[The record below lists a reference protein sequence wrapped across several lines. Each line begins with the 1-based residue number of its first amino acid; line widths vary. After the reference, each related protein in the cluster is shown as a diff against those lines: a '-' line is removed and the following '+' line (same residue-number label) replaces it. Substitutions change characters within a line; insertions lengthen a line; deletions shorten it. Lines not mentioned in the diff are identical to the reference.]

1 MGLPIELIY
10 LSILP
15 MRGGRPTDA
24 VTAGVV
30 GSGTAALLARHSAG
44 ADPAVACAM
53 SVFLGLIAGELGAR
67 THRALLRASQP
78 FSRRSLEFPPDLDRR
93 GLARRLSLV
102 HLGSVA
108 FIFVVEGLTVLILGA
123 AAFYAGMAVTRVAEG
138 ALVRGTAY
146 WSVLVFVIGAASI
159 VHLFWQHR
167 FRHWLAALR
176 GIGGDPPVA
185 RVTRPARVGRWDL
198 VLVFLRL
205 LFLQGVLNRRG
216 MQNLGLAGALGPVSA
231 KARHSGL

>member
-1 MGLPIELIY
+1 MVWFVALALVGGVLAVDHRAGWQGLLAHPVFASLLVGALFGEIDAALVVGLPIELIY

-67 THRALLRASQP
+67 LTAP
-78 FSRRSLEFPPDLDRR
+78 FFAAHNRFLGSLEFPPDLDRR

-102 HLGSVA
+102 HMGSVA

-123 AAFYAGMAVTRVAEG
+123 AAFYAGMAMTRVAEG

-167 FRHWLAALR
+167 FRHWLAALA
-176 GIGGDPPVA
+176 G
-185 RVTRPARVGRWDL
+185 L
-198 VLVFLRL
+198 VVIL
-205 LFLQGVLNRRG
+205 LWIV
-216 MQNLGLAGALGPVSA
+216 
-231 KARHSGL
+231 